1 MIPDLG
7 FTQAKNEV
15 VMEEDVM
22 EIDLQ
27 AYWLL
32 LRRWL
37 WLIVLLAL
45 VAGGTSYGVSS
56 YFVTPIYQAATR
68 IAVQPSSSLSGSTYS
83 DILAGQYAATSY
95 AQMITASSISEEAL
109 RRLGYSEEAIAQ
121 ELIPFTLSAAT
132 VRDTQLI
139 DIKVESPDPYLAAN
153 LANTI
158 AQVFIEQNKARQ
170 TARFA
175 EYREGLNQEI
185 QAVEGELAQLRTR
198 LEQTPAADRAALETE
213 IARKQ
218 DLINRYTQAYQNV
231 QLAELQATD
240 LISVV
245 QPATVPDAPVRPRK
259 MQNALLAAV
268 VAGMLG
274 VGFVFLREYLDTS
287 VKAPEEAEA
296 LLQAPVL
303 GQIWL
308 EKNMAKGNG
317 TAQRKIVITN
327 PVALTAEAFRVLRT
341 NLQFASV
348 DQPLRTLLVSSAG
361 PSEGKSTVTLNL
373 ALALGAAG
381 KRVIVVD
388 ADMRRPQLYKYA
400 EVRREPGLSDA
411 LVDRESPVTRY
422 LQPIPELDAVRVLP
436 PGRLPPNPTDLLGS
450 RRMGELLAECLQQA
464 DVVILDS
471 PPILAAADTPV
482 LAAQVDGALVVL
494 EAGGTD
500 RRMVRDAYEQ
510 MQRAGARIL
519 GSVMNKV
526 PQDGKHGY
534 YYYYYY
540 YSDEHKPRSFWD
552 RLFQSKN
559 RRQREHRRAS
569 SAQ

>member
-1 MIPDLG
+1 MDDEMI
-7 FTQAKNEV
+7 
-15 VMEEDVM
+15 
-22 EIDLQ
+22 EIDVQ

-37 WLIVLLAL
+37 WLIGLLAL
-45 VAGGTSYGVSS
+45 LAGGTAYLVSA
-56 YFVTPIYQAATR
+56 YFVTPIYQASAR
-68 IAVQPSSSLSGSTYS
+68 ISVQPSSSLSGATYS
-83 DILAGQYAATSY
+83 DILAGQYAATTY
-95 AQMITASSISEEAL
+95 AQMVTVASISEEAL

-121 ELIPFTLSAAT
+121 DLIPYSLSAT
-132 VRDTQLI
+132 RVRDTQLI
-139 DIKVESPDPYLAAN
+139 DIKVESSDPRLAAN
-153 LANTI
+153 LANTV
-158 AQVFIEQNKARQ
+158 AQVFIEQNRARQ

-175 EYREGLNQEI
+175 EYREGLDKEMQV
-185 QAVEGELAQLRTR
+185 VEDELAQLRTR
-198 LEQTPAADRAALETE
+198 LAQTPAGERASLEAE

-259 MQNALLAAV
+259 MVNTLLAAM

-526 PQDGKHGY
+526 PQDGKRGYY

-540 YSDEHKPRSFWD
+540 YSDEHKPRSFWG

>member
-7 FTQAKNEV
+7 FTLAKNEV

-436 PGRLPPNPTDLLGS
+436 PGRLPPNPIDLLGS

-540 YSDEHKPRSFWD
+540 SDEHKPRSFWD